1 MVLAHAG
8 GIDEIL
14 LIVLPLIIFT
24 LSYRLA
30 RGRVP
35 EPKKQDART

>member
-14 LIVLPLIIFT
+14 LIVLPLVVFT
-24 LSYRLA
+24 LCYRLA
-30 RGRVP
+30 RGRAA